1 MSYDLGAAK
10 GSIEIG
16 YDGKGVEQAK
26 SALGS
31 LKSGASNLASSVV
44 GSFGVAAG
52 AVTAFG
58 SAVAGIAIAGGIAR
72 QLKIEDAQAKLRG
85 LGNDAESVEAIM
97 NSALESV
104 EGTAY
109 GLDTAATVAA
119 TAVAAGIKPGQE
131 LTNYLKLTADA
142 ATIAGT
148 SMEEMGS
155 IINKTTTSGMVFTDN
170 LNQLADR
177 GIPIFTWLQD
187 EYGVTASELRD
198 MVSRG
203 EVDSETFRRVIEQN
217 IGGAA
222 LESGNTTRGAYKNMI
237 AALSRTGQALMRGVF
252 PYFNDFFNNIRTGLN
267 ALNKTIGPVFDKIG
281 ASVGKSLVAI
291 SEVIA
296 NAMASIDIS
305 AIADAFSRIG
315 PFIAPIA
322 GLLVGMLGPL
332 LSQIP
337 LIGQLF
343 AGLTGPVG
351 LAVGAIIGL
360 MGIFPGLRTAASD
373 GVGGIV
379 DALPRIIEVAQ
390 SVFTQALGAVTDFVG
405 GFIDGFGGVDNA
417 VSGFQTILTLLNIP
431 LAILRD
437 ALLQV
442 FSGAGGIDFAAFG
455 ETAGATL
462 RPFMDLLGQIA
473 TVIVGELSG
482 ALATIIPVF
491 FELVAAVAPLVAQLV
506 AQLLP
511 VILELAQGVL
521 PIFMGLLQTI
531 LPVFVNLVSAI
542 APLVAQLL
550 SGLLPV
556 LMTLITSALPI
567 VQSAFEQLAPVIGTL
582 FEAIGPLISLMASTL
597 VPALLALINL
607 LVPVLIPAFAAVAA
621 VIVGAVQG
629 AITGVTMVINGL
641 RNILQG
647 VIDFV
652 TGVFSGNWRQVWEG
666 IKSIVTGVIQVI
678 GGAIWTW
685 LNVTVLGAVRRGI
698 AGLLSVFTGGWGN
711 ITRVFS
717 GATGAI
723 RNVVSSF
730 ITAVRNFISNFM
742 SGASSI
748 ISNGVKV
755 WQSAFGGALNAIR
768 TVVSQ
773 AFSAVV
779 NFVRSGLS
787 SAVGAVRTG
796 LSNMRSAVSSGITNT
811 INFFRNLP
819 SRILGALGNLGSLLR
834 NAGGQIING
843 LIAGITGAV
852 DRAVSAVKNAVGSVI
867 GGAKKALG
875 ISSPSK
881 VFTVIGEQTGEGLEI
896 GLQRS
901 IAGVAAAAADMA
913 DSVVRNGQPGPL
925 TPSINT
931 ASSRSNAFAQQQ
943 ANAGAGPGA
952 STRQDITQHI
962 TLQIPD
968 WVFGGD
974 GARLIE
980 WLKSLDL
987 LAHYEGATP

>member
-52 AVTAFG
+52 AVAAFG
-58 SAVAGIAIAGGIAR
+58 SAITGIAIAGGIAR

-85 LGNDAESVEAIM
+85 LGNDAQSVEAIM

-155 IINKTTTSGMVFTDN
+155 IINKTTTSGIVFTDN

-222 LESGNTTRGAYKNMI
+222 LESGNTTRGAYKNMM
-237 AALSRTGQALMRGVF
+237 AALSRTGQALTRGVF
-252 PYFNDFFNNIRTGLN
+252 PYFKDFFNNIRTGLN

-305 AIADAFSRIG
+305 AIADAFNRIG

-337 LIGQLF
+337 LIGRLF
-343 AGLTGPVG
+343 AGLTGPIG
-351 LAVGAIIGL
+351 LAIGVVFAL
-360 MGIFPGLRTAASD
+360 MSAFPQLRTAVVNAFSEIVVGVRAFVAAFIAGD
-373 GVGGIV
+373 GDITSSGFAGFLERLGGISRTV
-379 DALPRIIEVAQ
+379 FNELVGSIQAFVAAFRAGDGDITSSGLPGFFERLGGMVRTAFDAVRSFEMPQIDLGRLFAGGGLAAVAATIAGVMGKLGPLTGIITRLLPGFSGLSGVISKITPLFKFLTGPVGILVGLFTYLYATNENVRNSINNLLGVVFSLVGQLGQALIPVIVQLAQTLLPVFVSVLTMLTPIIAQLITALAPLIAQLLTGLAPILTSLISSVLPPLISVFQMLIGVIMQILPPVLQVVSVLIAILVPAIQALLPVVLTVFQTIADVIGAAMKIIEGIIKVATSLIAGDWSGVWDGIKMVFSGVWDAIVAIVSGVINFISGLFSAWWDLLKTGTSAAWDAIKNYISDKITAAKDTVS
-390 SVFTQALGAVTDFVG
+390 SV
-405 GFIDGFGGVDNA
+405 IDGIKTVMSNTWAAVETGVSNAWDGIKNA
-417 VSGFQTILTLLNIP
+417 VSKAIDGVVSTVETIKTKIT
-431 LAILRD
+431 D
-437 ALLQV
+437 F
-442 FSGAGGIDFAAFG
+442 FSGAGSW
-455 ETAGATL
+455 L
-462 RPFMDLLGQIA
+462 
-473 TVIVGELSG
+473 
-482 ALATIIPVF
+482 
-491 FELVAAVAPLVAQLV
+491 
-506 AQLLP
+506 
-511 VILELAQGVL
+511 
-521 PIFMGLLQTI
+521 
-531 LPVFVNLVSAI
+531 
-542 APLVAQLL
+542 
-550 SGLLPV
+550 
-556 LMTLITSALPI
+556 TSAGSDI
-567 VQSAFEQLAPVIGTL
+567 IQG
-582 FEAIGPLISLMASTL
+582 LINGIRSMASR
-597 VPALLALINL
+597 
-607 LVPVLIPAFAAVAA
+607 AADAA
-621 VIVGAVQG
+621 RSVVDG
-629 AITGVTMVINGL
+629 AIN
-641 RNILQG
+641 
-647 VIDFV
+647 
-652 TGVFSGNWRQVWEG
+652 
-666 IKSIVTGVIQVI
+666 
-678 GGAIWTW
+678 
-685 LNVTVLGAVRRGI
+685 
-698 AGLLSVFTGGWGN
+698 
-711 ITRVFS
+711 
-717 GATGAI
+717 
-723 RNVVSSF
+723 
-730 ITAVRNFISNFM
+730 
-742 SGASSI
+742 
-748 ISNGVKV
+748 
-755 WQSAFGGALNAIR
+755 
-768 TVVSQ
+768 
-773 AFSAVV
+773 
-779 NFVRSGLS
+779 
-787 SAVGAVRTG
+787 
-796 LSNMRSAVSSGITNT
+796 
-811 INFFRNLP
+811 
-819 SRILGALGNLGSLLR
+819 
-834 NAGGQIING
+834 
-843 LIAGITGAV
+843 
-852 DRAVSAVKNAVGSVI
+852 
-867 GGAKKALG
+867 GAKKLLG
-875 ISSPSK
+875 IASPSK
-881 VFTVIGEQTGEGLEI
+881 VFRVIGEQTGEGLEI

-901 IAGVAAAAADMA
+901 IVGVAAAARDMA
-913 DSVVRNGQPGPL
+913 DSVTDNGRPGTL
-925 TPSINT
+925 TPNINPVGSRT
-931 ASSRSNAFAQQQ
+931 AAFAQQQ
-943 ANAGAGPGA
+943 AAYGSTA
-952 STRQDITQHI
+952 STTTQDITQHI